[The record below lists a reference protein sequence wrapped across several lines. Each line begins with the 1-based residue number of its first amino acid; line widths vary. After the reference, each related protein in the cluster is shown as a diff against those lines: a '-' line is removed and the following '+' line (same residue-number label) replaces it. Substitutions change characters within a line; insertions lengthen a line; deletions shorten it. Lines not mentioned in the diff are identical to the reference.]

1 MDLAP
6 GYSFGYSLVELLRR
20 YSNRTLWIKRLQ
32 DLPIATTD
40 AVTDTVRVH
49 RRTAT
54 RLSDR
59 QIATLADS
67 YLAGASVYE
76 LAVRF
81 GIHRVTV
88 SAHLHRQGVTVRRQG
103 LDTEGVAHAVRLYED
118 GWSLARIGD
127 RLGVDA
133 TTVWTT
139 LKAQGTAIRDT
150 HGRER

>member
-1 MDLAP
+1 MKC
-6 GYSFGYSLVELLRR
+6 
-20 YSNRTLWIKRLQ
+20 YSNRILWIKGLQ
-32 DLPIATTD
+32 GLPIATGD
-40 AVTDTVRVH
+40 AVTDTVR

-59 QIATLADS
+59 QIAALVDA
-67 YLAGASVYE
+67 YLAGATVYE
-76 LAVRF
+76 LAARF

-103 LDTEGVAHAVRLYED
+103 LDDEGVAHAVRLYED

-133 TTVWTT
+133 TTAWTA
-139 LKAQGTAIRDT
+139 LKAQGIAIRDT